1 MTKRVNHR
9 KGYAGIYIR
18 CICLLLL
25 TALSTKAQAQRYA
38 GFMDDMLNISTD
50 SLMMVDGVRYYM
62 LYVDY
67 NDVHFVSLLS
77 EKGERY
83 IIGPAVPEDTVFHD
97 GQVYARLGCETLSRP
112 LAELKHDSM
121 FVENEYPDLFERCE
135 ATSPCNFRACDT
147 NNFGCELMVDYPTAE
162 GEQWDVVRDWI
173 VDFIDAFTNMDAI
186 YFDDVFLET
195 NIDQTQLPMAV
206 LKRNNPAAFVLQDKT
221 VGQDVLD
228 HYRDVYMRQ
237 VYYLKNEDFGY
248 PLCYLRAFITPR
260 YVSDDYVTL
269 FVSTDFFAYGAHD
282 FPAERYVT
290 FDMRNHRLV
299 NNDNLFKKGKIDK
312 VKDILEEQM
321 ELDDRYIGKNPMPQ
335 AAIMPQGVVFSF
347 QPYQVGTYSEGLFHY
362 VIPYQKLQKLF
373 AK

>member
-1 MTKRVNHR
+1 
-9 KGYAGIYIR
+9 
-18 CICLLLL
+18 
-25 TALSTKAQAQRYA
+25 
-38 GFMDDMLNISTD
+38 MDDFLNISTD

-77 EKGERY
+77 EHGQRY
-83 IIGPAVPEDTVFHD
+83 VIGPAVPEDTVFRD
-97 GQVYARLGCETLSRP
+97 GKVYARLGCETLSRP

-121 FVENEYPDLFERCE
+121 FVENKYPHFFERCE

-147 NNFGCELMVDYPTAE
+147 NNFGCELMVDYPTEE
-162 GEQWDVVRDWI
+162 GDAWDVVRDWI
-173 VDFIDAFTNMDAI
+173 VDFIDMFTNMDAI
-186 YFDDVFLET
+186 YFDDVFMET
-195 NIDQTQLPMAV
+195 NIDQTQLPTAV

-260 YVSDDYVTL
+260 YLTDDYLTL

-282 FPAERYVT
+282 YPAERYVT
-290 FDMRNHRLV
+290 FDMKNHRMV
-299 NNDNLFKKGKIDK
+299 NSDNLFKKGKQDQ
-312 VKDILEEQM
+312 VREILEQVLE
-321 ELDDRYIGKNPMPQ
+321 EDDRYLGKNPMPQ
-335 AAIMPQGVVFSF
+335 PALMPQGVVFSF
-347 QPYQVGTYSEGLFHY
+347 QPYQIGTYSEGLFHY
-362 VIPYQKLQKLF
+362 VIPYQKLQKYF
-373 AK
+373 SK